1 MNKWPT
7 PDLKSLTD
15 AFGRFQLNDLGVP
28 TPGWE
33 RSFLCT
39 VDLPYPMRLSWE
51 TNTIVR
57 KITCNRAVRTS
68 LMNILDRIY
77 ALYGRDLKMVQMARM
92 DLYGGC
98 YCFRRARGLNIPS
111 VHSWGAAIDFDPD
124 KNEMGKKWEKG
135 KGMMPLEVVEIFEA
149 EGWSWGGRWKTR
161 PDPMHFE
168 ATNRG

>member
-1 MNKWPT
+1 MKSWPK
-7 PDLKSLTD
+7 PDYKSLTD
-15 AFGRFQLNDLGVP
+15 IYGRFALNDQGLP

-57 KITCNRAVRTS
+57 KITCNRAVRAS
-68 LMNILDRIY
+68 LLTILDRIL
-77 ALYGRDLKMVQMARM
+77 ALYGSIEEVRRQRM

-98 YCFRRARGLNIPS
+98 YCFRRARGLDIPS
-111 VHSWGAAIDFDPD
+111 VHSWGAAIDLDPGR
-124 KNEMGKKWEKG
+124 NEMGKKWEKN
-135 KGMMPLEVVEIFEA
+135 KGMMPMEVVELFEA

-161 PDPMHFE
+161 PDAMHFE